1 LQPVAKAK
9 EVVKKMDIKMSD
21 IAKMAAVSKS
31 TVSRALKNDSR
42 VKEETKNKILK
53 IARKYNYQPNK
64 VAQALAENNT
74 KIIAVMLPSAPRSV
88 SDPFFLEFL
97 HGINNI
103 AYQMGYSLSIP
114 PVESENFASF
124 KKINQNLNVD
134 GVILTE
140 PQLNDPRIKYL
151 KENNIPFVFNGNPMA
166 GEDIAWVDTDNQQ
179 GAFQAVDYLVKKGHQ
194 KIAAVTGPL
203 DLIAGKYRLEGY
215 YQALR
220 KNKIEIKRD
229 WIIESDFTEKG
240 AYLAAKDL
248 IKYHKEITAVFA
260 ANDLMALGISKSLK
274 DAGLKIPQDISLI
287 AYDSIKLGEYIDP
300 PLTTIENTSQQKGEK
315 AVELLIKLIEGKK
328 IKSKQILF
336 PPELIIRDSVRDI
349 F

>member
-1 LQPVAKAK
+1 LAFSH
-9 EVVKKMDIKMSD
+9 I
-21 IAKMAAVSKS
+21 
-31 TVSRALKNDSR
+31 
-42 VKEETKNKILK
+42 ILK
-53 IARKYNYQPNK
+53 KQ
-64 VAQALAENNT
+64 L
-74 KIIAVMLPSAPRSV
+74 
-88 SDPFFLEFL
+88 
-97 HGINNI
+97 
-103 AYQMGYSLSIP
+103 
-114 PVESENFASF
+114 
-124 KKINQNLNVD
+124 KINQNLNVD

-240 AYLAAKDL
+240 AYLAAKNL